1 MDPFL
6 ALRQSNKKASRLVYM
21 IKPVQARALPL
32 IYIMMVYKIT
42 NNNINIISNINQ
54 HDNNLHFIDDSNL
67 WKLIHQYWKVFYDS
81 LSKTLLSEQDIKNA
95 IETGDAKPI
104 NINAYL
110 LSKLYINK

>member
-1 MDPFL
+1 
-6 ALRQSNKKASRLVYM
+6 M
-21 IKPVQARALPL
+21 IKPVQARASPL
-32 IYIMMVYKIT
+32 IYMMIVYKIT
-42 NNNINIISNINQ
+42 NNNNNIIPNINQ
-54 HDNNLHFIDDSNL
+54 HDNYLPSVDNSNL

-81 LSKTLLSEQDIKNA
+81 LSKTLLSEQDIKNT